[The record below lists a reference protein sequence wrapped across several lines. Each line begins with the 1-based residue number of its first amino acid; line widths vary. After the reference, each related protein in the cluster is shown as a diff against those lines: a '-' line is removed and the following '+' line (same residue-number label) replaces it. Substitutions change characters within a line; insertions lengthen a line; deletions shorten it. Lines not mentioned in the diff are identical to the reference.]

1 MARKK
6 KPTLRYFARFKEDF
20 GYLRAVIRNGST
32 RKYVLTPLVITA
44 DQLARLDT
52 SGHINQPQGD
62 TDYLLEGRL
71 REYTT
76 YIWQTVNPLL
86 ESGEFDAMPSE
97 HLTTAILNT
106 KKAEEARREKELE
119 EQAEEEF
126 RRQAEF
132 AKRYGVT
139 LNRHSQAE
147 FAKLQEKLTAELT
160 PEQYAEIWATPQWK
174 KDYIEEQRQAYLN
187 RHKGT
192 GAEEGE
198 PDGER

>member
-1 MARKK
+1 M
-6 KPTLRYFARFKEDF
+6 
-20 GYLRAVIRNGST
+20 
-32 RKYVLTPLVITA
+32 
-44 DQLARLDT
+44 
-52 SGHINQPQGD
+52 
-62 TDYLLEGRL
+62 

-106 KKAEEARREKELE
+106 KKAEDARREKELE
-119 EQAEEEF
+119 EQAEAEF

-132 AKRYGVT
+132 TKRHGVT

-147 FAKLQEKLTAELT
+147 FTKIQEKLRAELT
-160 PEQYAEIWATPQWK
+160 PEQYAELWETPQWV
-174 KDYIEEQRQAYLN
+174 KDYAAKNYMAYLN

-198 PDGER
+198 PDEN